1 MNYVIRYILYFMQSQ
16 KNAPASY
23 HHNAFVETW
32 ALMHMIYGYI
42 CVQLPELPQT
52 QCVNNRMDTL
62 FFCVYIYIYI
72 YIYIYVYMSTLCVV
86 GHL

>member
-1 MNYVIRYILYFMQSQ
+1 MYYVIRYILYFMQSQ

-62 FFCVYIYIYI
+62 FF
-72 YIYIYVYMSTLCVV
+72 
-86 GHL
+86 